1 MQRCAGT
8 RRTGMLGGC
17 ARAHPQQDEQAVV
30 RGCRLPTGEEIS
42 GRRSQRSFDSGVTV
56 MVAHKHDDLIRASV
70 FSDVRRRIRRG
81 VYAQG
86 GFEGMTPLKIYIGY
100 DPKEAVTWHVLAH
113 SILARASGP
122 IQICP
127 ISLSTLKGIFNRERD
142 AKQSTDFTYARFLTP
157 YLAGP
162 GISIFMDSDM
172 LCLCDIWELWQYAN
186 ENPYSDVLVVK
197 HVYSPRDRK
206 KFLGNEQTTYPCK
219 NWSSLM
225 VFNGHR
231 QAIRKLTPEYVNTA
245 SAMDL
250 HQFKWALDV
259 GEIPVDYNHLVGE
272 YLPNPHA

>member
-1 MQRCAGT
+1 
-8 RRTGMLGGC
+8 
-17 ARAHPQQDEQAVV
+17 
-30 RGCRLPTGEEIS
+30 
-42 GRRSQRSFDSGVTV
+42 
-56 MVAHKHDDLIRASV
+56 
-70 FSDVRRRIRRG
+70 
-81 VYAQG
+81 
-86 GFEGMTPLKIYIGY
+86 MTPLKIYIGY

-127 ISLSTLKGIFNRERD
+127 ISLSTLKGIFSRERD

-197 HVYSPRDRK
+197 HDYSPQDRK

-231 QAIRKLTPEYVNTA
+231 QAIRRLTPDYVNTA

-272 YLPNPHA
+272 YLPNPHAKIVHYTLGAPCFREYQTCEFAYEWFKELGRMTYCADPHEGTYNADLSGCSEPDSERPSESDKPEATSQERDSGGDPALPADGILV